1 MSVSDSRRV
10 LGEAKRIVIK
20 VGSSLL
26 AQPVSGLD
34 LPRIASYA
42 RQISV
47 LVAMGKEVILVSS
60 GAVAAGCM
68 RLGWRQRPS
77 RVHELQAAAAV
88 GQMGLVQAYEATLR
102 DLGCGAAMIM
112 LTHDDLAEGKLTLP
126 IIHALRT
133 ASASDIRVVTEAIDS
148 RSSKHF
154 TDVIRVVKES
164 GALDHTRNAAVE
176 EINLA
181 LACLE
186 PIPSSP
192 YKIAMQHVTH
202 FSANRIC

>member
-26 AQPVSGLD
+26 AQPASGLD

-112 LTHDDLAEGKLTLP
+112 LTHDDLADRQRYLNARATLNQLLDLKIVP
-126 IIHALRT
+126 
-133 ASASDIRVVTEAIDS
+133 
-148 RSSKHF
+148 
-154 TDVIRVVKES
+154 VINENDTV
-164 GALDHTRNAAVE
+164 ATE
-176 EINLA
+176 EIRFGD
-181 LACLE
+181 
-186 PIPSSP
+186 I
-192 YKIAMQHVTH
+192 ID
-202 FSANRIC
+202 